1 MTKIELTNSQIIMAS
16 SAGVMRM
23 IQFHA
28 RNGKPTHGLNR
39 EQITWDIWIEGC
51 LTEYALA
58 KHLNLHWEGTGVV
71 GGGDVGKEEVRATD
85 RHTNSLIIRDSDNDN
100 KRYWLLTGRDGSYHV
115 HGYMYARDAKQA
127 KYLTDKGNGREKA
140 YFVPQKD
147 LRNDQR

>member
-58 KHLNLHWEGTGVV
+58 KHLNLHWEGAGVV

-85 RHTNSLIIRDSDNDN
+85 RHTNSLIIRDSDDDN

>member
-1 MTKIELTNSQIIMAS
+1 MAS